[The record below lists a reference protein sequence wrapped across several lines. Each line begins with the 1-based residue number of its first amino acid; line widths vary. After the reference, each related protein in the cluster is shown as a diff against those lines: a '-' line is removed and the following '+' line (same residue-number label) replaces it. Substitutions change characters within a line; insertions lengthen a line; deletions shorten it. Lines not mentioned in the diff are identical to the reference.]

1 MSTKETAETLEILKL
16 TETLGHAK
24 KALSNVLNT
33 YAPSDNGGEI
43 PSHVFEEVRRVLARW
58 NS

>member
-24 KALSNVLNT
+24 KALLNVLNT
-33 YAPSDNGGEI
+33 CTPSEKGGEI
-43 PSHVFEEVRRVLARW
+43 PSHVLGEVKKVLSRW
-58 NS
+58 SS